1 MIPPIWES
9 KLPAALDALV
19 AIFTAAEGLQD
30 VTIRDGASV
39 SQARLTEV
47 LSVGYT
53 GEDDQMDAEAVVVT
67 EGLGGSPDREQIS
80 IRCVA
85 AVAPGSTDLPAARK
99 RAYEIFG
106 AAAEAIAENRTL
118 RGVVMRAWISAH
130 TLMQGQTDQGAQA
143 AITFTVTGDCFT
155 RR

>member
-1 MIPPIWES
+1 MPVWQS
-9 KLPAALDALV
+9 RLPDALDGLV
-19 AIFTAAEGLQD
+19 RIFTAAEGLTN

-53 GEDDQMDAEAVVVT
+53 GEDDQTDAEATVVT
-67 EGLGGSPDREQIS
+67 EGAGGNPDREQIN

-85 AVAPGSTDLPAARK
+85 AVAGGSTDLPAVRK

-106 AAAEAIAENRTL
+106 AAASAIAANRTL
-118 RGVVMRAWISAH
+118 GGVVMRAWISTH
-130 TLMQGQTDQGAQA
+130 SLMQGQTDQGAQA
-143 AITFTVTGDCFT
+143 AVTFTVTGDGYT

>member
-1 MIPPIWES
+1 MPVWQS
-9 KLPAALDALV
+9 RLPEAIDALV
-19 AIFTAAEGLQD
+19 RIFKAAEGLTD

-53 GEDDQMDAEAVVVT
+53 GEDDQTDAEATVVT
-67 EGLGGSPDREQIS
+67 EGLGGNPDREQIS

-85 AVAPGSTDLPAARK
+85 AVAAGSTDLPTARK
-99 RAYEIFG
+99 RAYEIFT
-106 AAAEAIAENRTL
+106 AAASAIAANRTL
-118 RGVVMRAWISAH
+118 GDVAMRSWISAH
-130 TLMQGQTDQGAQA
+130 SLMQGQTDQGAQA
-143 AITFTVTGDCFT
+143 AVTFTVTGDCFT